1 MNPLTAGS
9 SNAASNIL
17 GSLGN
22 NSSLITSIQTQLST
36 NQKILDPA
44 QQGVVTR
51 LNSQVASFNAAH
63 NNINKAQ
70 NVLSVASTGLKSI
83 ASLITQMQELAN
95 KANSPTMTDDDRTKL
110 NDTFTGLLTQLS
122 NTAENTLIDG
132 SGLLGASAT
141 DLSIQTGLD
150 TTDATVIHAHSAD
163 ATSLSIDGSDISSVS
178 GAASAISALKS
189 ALSSVSAYQSGV
201 AADQVS
207 LSSKD
212 TLNSSISSNLQ
223 NTIDSIQKP
232 DAAQLQMDLQNAN
245 NQQSMNYYLINQ
257 MNQEA
262 QSVLTIFR

>member
-17 GSLGN
+17 GSLGD

-51 LNSQVASFNAAH
+51 LGSQVASFNAAH
-63 NNINKAQ
+63 DNITKAQ
-70 NVLSVASTGLKSI
+70 NVLSVASTGLQSI
-83 ASLITQMQELAN
+83 ASLITQMQGLAN
-95 KANSPTMTDDDRTKL
+95 EANSPTMIDDDRAKL
-110 NDTFTGLLTQLS
+110 NSTFRDLLTQLT
-122 NTAENTLIDG
+122 NTAESTQIDG
-132 SGLLGASAT
+132 TGLLGASAT
-141 DLSIQTGLD
+141 NLAIQTGVD
-150 TTDATVIHAHSAD
+150 TTDSTTIHAQSAD
-163 ATSLSIDGSDISSVS
+163 AATLNIDNSDISTVS
-178 GAASAISALKS
+178 GAATAIAALKA
-189 ALSSVSAYQSGV
+189 ALSTVSASQSGI

-212 TLNSSISSNLQ
+212 TLNSAISSNLQ
-223 NTIDSIQKP
+223 DTIDSIQKP